1 MAPIYDSGNSMF
13 ANIGVPEDIRN
24 LQKIKIN
31 SFTKTESSQL
41 KLVQDRTVFDLNKLP
56 SDDYLREMYHKDDY
70 ISDSYIEERILWY
83 ERKIDM
89 LDKWQHGKDL
99 YTIQKDMQV
108 HLYPVSGKYSQ
119 TSDTVISYTVP
130 DANHLESSENKE
142 DDYELE

>member
-1 MAPIYDSGNSMF
+1 
-13 ANIGVPEDIRN
+13 
-24 LQKIKIN
+24 
-31 SFTKTESSQL
+31 
-41 KLVQDRTVFDLNKLP
+41 
-56 SDDYLREMYHKDDY
+56 MYHKDDY

-99 YTIQKDMQV
+99 YTIQKDMQA

-119 TSDTVISYTVP
+119 TSDSVISYTVP